1 MNVFDRTKFDYSFD
15 TSRFG
20 DNLNLSAESLKTIVS
35 TPIYIDIDGWQFNE
49 LESNNDI
56 VLSDYYKNPTTF
68 LTSSMNVKLHSI
80 SNMIAGVNFTEA
92 TSAYTPFNTSVN
104 NCLNEIVLFKAH
116 TDALSCVTVP
126 NDFNTPTYGNIL
138 TVGKQVLII
147 TNKTDGIANT
157 LPVLGNFTS
166 LYINPELT
174 ANNAQ
179 LDNYIITITNS
190 TSAGNSNLS
199 ISSTQTI
206 INYVQSIT
214 TQLNTR
220 RIADTNFF
228 MNSSRIVDE
237 YNFLTRFSN
246 LGPTQEYLI
255 KNLVGTEYL
264 KSKLASANTA

>member
-20 DNLNLSAESLKTIVS
+20 DNLNLTDESLATIVS
-35 TPIYIDIDGWQFNE
+35 TPIYIAGWQLNE
-49 LESNNDI
+49 LESNNNI
-56 VLSDYYKNPTTF
+56 ILTDYYKNPTTT
-68 LTSSMNVKLHSI
+68 LTSSLNTKLHSI
-80 SNMIAGVNFTEA
+80 SDLIAGVNFTLA
-92 TSAYTPFNTSVN
+92 SSLYTTFNTSLI
-104 NCLNEIVLFKAH
+104 NCLSEIVLFKAH

-126 NDFNTPTYGNIL
+126 NDFNTPTYGNIM
-138 TVGKQVLII
+138 TVGKQVLVI

-166 LYINPELT
+166 LFINPELT
-174 ANNAQ
+174 ANNTQ
-179 LDNYIITITNS
+179 LDNDIITITNS
-190 TSAGNSNLS
+190 NSAGNSNLS
-199 ISSTQTI
+199 ISATQTI
-206 INYVQSIT
+206 IDYVQSVT
-214 TQLNTR
+214 SQLNTR

-255 KNLVGTEYL
+255 NNVVGTEYL
-264 KSKLASANTA
+264 KAKIASANTA

>member
-1 MNVFDRTKFDYSFD
+1 MNVFDRTQFDYSFD

-20 DNLNLSAESLKTIVS
+20 DSLNLSTDALATIVS
-35 TPIYIDIDGWQFNE
+35 TPIYIEGWQLNE

-56 VLSDYYKNPTTF
+56 VLSDFYKNPTTS
-68 LTSSMNVKLHSI
+68 LTSSLTVKLHSI
-80 SNMIAGVNFTEA
+80 SDLIAGVNFT
-92 TSAYTPFNTSVN
+92 SANSLYTTFNTSLT
-104 NCLNEIVLFKAH
+104 NCLSEIVLFKTH

-126 NDFNTPTYGNIL
+126 NEFNTPTYGNIM

-166 LYINPELT
+166 LFINPELT
-174 ANNAQ
+174 ANNTQ
-179 LDNYIITITNS
+179 LDNDIIIITNS
-190 TSAGNSNLS
+190 MESGNSNLS
-199 ISSTQTI
+199 SVSTQTI

-214 TQLNTR
+214 SQLNTR
-220 RIADTNFF
+220 RIADTKFF

-246 LGPTQEYLI
+246 IGATQEYLI
-255 KNLVGTEYL
+255 NNVIGTENL
-264 KSKLASANTA
+264 KTKLATANTA